1 VVLGLGAALTAAVLY
16 GIASILQAVGSRK
29 VSSSSGLSPKTLVR
43 LLRQP
48 AFLAAL
54 GTTMFGFLF
63 HLAAVRTLPLF
74 LAQTGIAVSLVV
86 TALLA
91 VRLFGDQLTRVEWGA
106 VGGVVVGLV
115 LLSSSAGSA
124 GTERASH
131 WLTIGLFATLVA
143 MVIGGLIAS
152 RSRGIVSTAVLGL
165 LGGLGYAVVGI
176 SARILPDFSIGDLL
190 SSPATYSLG
199 LGGGLAFLL
208 YSLALQRGAVTAAT
222 TPLIATQTVTPAVVG
237 VLLLGDSVRS
247 GWWPGAVL
255 GFLITGVS
263 AIVLVR
269 FEGVREVEEDEVID
283 GVRNRREPPEPTE
296 KTTSAEFVP
305 DRDGE

>member
-16 GIASILQAVGSRK
+16 GVASILQAVGARR
-29 VSSSSGLSPKTLVR
+29 VSSSSGLSTTTLVR

-63 HLAAVRTLPLF
+63 HLVAVRTLPLF

-91 VRLFGDQLTRVEWGA
+91 VRLFGDQLSRKEWTA
-106 VGGVVVGLV
+106 VGAVVVGLV
-115 LLSSSAGSA
+115 LLSASAGDT
-124 GTERASH
+124 GTERAGH
-131 WLTIGLFATLVA
+131 GLTVGLFATLVG
-143 MVIGGLIAS
+143 MVIIGLIAS
-152 RSRGIVSTAVLGL
+152 RFHGIASTAVLGL

-190 SSPATYSLG
+190 TSPATYSLG
-199 LGGGLAFLL
+199 LGGGLAFFL

-237 VLLLGDSVRS
+237 VLLLGDSVRP

-255 GFLITGVS
+255 GFLITGAA

-269 FEGVREVEEDEVID
+269 FEGVREVEEDETID
-283 GVRNRREPPEPTE
+283 GIRERT
-296 KTTSAEFVP
+296 
-305 DRDGE
+305 